1 MGLLVTLE
9 VVSTITV
16 HKRIGRPAALA
27 PCPTAPCAPVP
38 SQSLTVHT
46 PTIFP
51 LPYRPTARQAANQPP
66 QGSHRQRRASFF
78 ATLFGGEGAPAGGSE
93 YLDAED
99 DSPSKR
105 AGSKLSLAAENSNK
119 SLRFS
124 GSKADM
130 TSRERSGMGSRTARG
145 GAGRRMSVGPAAAG
159 YMGGMQRQKSSLAG
173 GGPGPG
179 DKNVRAGGGA
189 GGGSLS
195 RQKSVSMAA
204 SFDQKQQARWDRRNS
219 MAAQIVRKDVATR
232 TTSMVLM
239 ADELNNLEEDELDV
253 VSEQMMM
260 WSSFA
265 EAWDAIC
272 DDLREDDLIS
282 DKEMHLLKFVRW
294 GRWGK
299 E

>member
-1 MGLLVTLE
+1 MAQTLPPLS
-9 VVSTITV
+9 VVILPPNTPFTPKSSPL
-16 HKRIGRPAALA
+16 RSPA
-27 PCPTAPCAPVP
+27 
-38 SQSLTVHT
+38 
-46 PTIFP
+46 
-51 LPYRPTARQAANQPP
+51 ARQAANAP

-78 ATLFGGEGAPAGGSE
+78 ASLFGGEGAPGGGSD

-99 DSPSKR
+99 NSPSKR
-105 AGSKLSLAAENSNK
+105 AGSKLSLAENSNK

-124 GSKADM
+124 GSKADLIGRDKSV
-130 TSRERSGMGSRTARG
+130 TGSRTARG
-145 GAGRRMSVGPAAAG
+145 AAGRRMSVGPAAAG
-159 YMGGMQRQKSSLAG
+159 YMGSMQRQKSNLGAG
-173 GGPGPG
+173 GGPGE
-179 DKNVRAGGGA
+179 KNVRAGVGGA

-204 SFDQKQQARWDRRNS
+204 SFEQKQQARWDRRNS

-239 ADELNNLEEDELDV
+239 ADELNHMEADELDV

-294 GRWGK
+294 VTSKRGAEPETVGMFVRWGGR
-299 E
+299 